1 MKIKNL
7 LLALLAL
14 PLLFVACEPNNPV
27 DEVKDPTVAVTAGAT
42 TESTIA
48 FTVASTDAEKVAYL
62 VVEGAEAPTASE
74 VLANGVAV
82 EANKSVPVTATELK
96 AETDY
101 TIVAAAQNSKGVVK
115 STATA
120 KTLAAGETPTEPS
133 LTLKSTS
140 EMSFTAE
147 GGAGEIVYE
156 LKNAVAGTELK
167 AEADAAWISNI
178 TVAEKITFEVA
189 ANDGAAREGKITATY
204 GTLSFE
210 VKVKQAAVGETPN
223 PDVET
228 FVATH
233 YAADFD
239 DSEGVYMYGI
249 SLGDKEFGNTGWG
262 VDGGTYYNIYFIAAS
277 KNGGKLPQGTYT
289 LDSSYGVNTIIVDYS
304 TCYTME
310 NGELKNY
317 KSFKE
322 ANLVITNNKIEFNA
336 VLDDSTDTVVKVV
349 YEGELTVDDGTGS
362 SEPEGVELIATE
374 WTWGGSSNYGYKY
387 MVSGEG
393 FSVDVHFQT
402 DKATQT
408 SIVAGEYIWTS
419 TTWWGYNDF
428 EDFTTRTFVVDGTS
442 VAVDGGIA
450 VVENEGDYYFIEIT
464 LEGRDGVT
472 YIIYYEGELAD
483 EEEGGEDEVTTLNVT
498 SLGEGTYNSSYYF
511 YTFKAEGEGFSFNLL
526 VNDYQAKAK
535 EIAAGSYSHASSKQY
550 LGTNNAF
557 FVDAFKYNDT
567 TYKADVASTMTVAG
581 DGSNVDITINL
592 TAVSGDK
599 FVLKYAG
606 KVGDSTNEGGSTE
619 LTKLATPT
627 VVGEVAGNAA
637 TISWNEIAGAKDYTV
652 TLNGTKVDTV
662 ETAYIVYQNLE
673 WETQYSVSVVANPA
687 DTTLNLASD
696 AGTAT
701 FSVGA
706 NPDAGQG
713 GGDGGND
720 EGGNDDEGNQG
731 VTSNAT
737 IKYVKDLASDYGTG
751 YGYEVF
757 GYYEITNGDDV
768 VGFWIFNSNSDKTR
782 LYDGTYNHVS
792 GLSKLVSNTST
803 AIHIDKV
810 VIDGVNNGGAQASS
824 TLVVEGNG
832 ANVTLTLDYNVVN
845 EGVKTRKYT
854 CKGVT
859 L

>member
-82 EANKSVPVTATELK
+82 EANKSVAVTATELK

-101 TIVAAAQNSKGVVK
+101 TIVAAAQNTKGVVK

-140 EMSFTAE
+140 EMSFAAE

-156 LKNAVAGTELK
+156 LKNAVAGTELE
-167 AEADAAWISNI
+167 AEADAAWISDI
-178 TVAEKITFEVA
+178 TVAEKITFAVA

-204 GTLSFE
+204 GALSFE
-210 VKVKQAAVGETPN
+210 VKVKQAAVGETPD

-228 FVATH
+228 FVATN

-239 DSEGVYMYGI
+239 DSEGFNAYAI
-249 SLGDKEFGNTGWG
+249 SLGDKEFGNTGYG

-304 TCYTME
+304 SCYTME
-310 NGELKNY
+310 DGELKNN

-362 SEPEGVELIATE
+362 SEPEGIELIATE

-419 TTWWGYNDF
+419 TSWWGYNDF

-464 LEGRDGVT
+464 LEGRDGLT

-511 YTFKAEGEGFSFNLL
+511 YTFKAEGENFSFNLL
-526 VNDYQAKAK
+526 VNESQAQNNQ
-535 EIAAGSYSHASSKQY
+535 ILAGSYTYAPEKSMVGNKNY
-550 LGTNNAF
+550 F
-557 FVDAFKYNDT
+557 YVDSFKLDGVS
-567 TYKADVASTMTVAG
+567 YKASGSSTMSVEG
-581 DGSNVDITINL
+581 DGSNVVITLNL
-592 TAVSGDK
+592 AMQSGDQFK
-599 FVLKYAG
+599 VTYNG
-606 KVGDSTNEGGSTE
+606 KVGGSTNEGGSTE

-627 VVGEVAGNAA
+627 VVGLVDGNAA
-637 TISWNEIAGAKDYTV
+637 TISWNEIDGAKDYTV
-652 TLNGTKVDTV
+652 TLDGTKVNTV
-662 ETAYIVYQNLE
+662 NTAHITYQDLG
-673 WETQYSVSVVANPA
+673 WETEHTVTVVANPA
-687 DTTLNLASD
+687 DATLHLASD
-696 AGTAT
+696 AGTVT
-701 FSVGA
+701 FTTEA
-706 NPDAGQG
+706 NPNPGE
-713 GGDGGND
+713 GGDDQPSTGGQSY
-720 EGGNDDEGNQG
+720 EGWQFSAVLDMGAKTITVTDGSHTVVFTINEISGGTFYILDNGSLNITKVVVDG
-731 VTSNAT
+731 VETTDASGTVEMGSNNSYHVTLNAT
-737 IKYVKDLASDYGTG
+737 I
-751 YGYEVF
+751 
-757 GYYEITNGDDV
+757 N
-768 VGFWIFNSNSDKTR
+768 
-782 LYDGTYNHVS
+782 
-792 GLSKLVSNTST
+792 
-803 AIHIDKV
+803 
-810 VIDGVNNGGAQASS
+810 
-824 TLVVEGNG
+824 
-832 ANVTLTLDYNVVN
+832 
-845 EGVKTRKYT
+845 GVKYT
-854 CKGVT
+854 GTSSNAVV
-859 L
+859 

>member
-82 EANKSVPVTATELK
+82 EANKSVAVTATELK

-101 TIVAAAQNSKGVVK
+101 TIVAAAQNTKGVVK

-140 EMSFTAE
+140 EMSFAAE

-156 LKNAVAGTELK
+156 LKNAVAGTELE
-167 AEADAAWISNI
+167 AEADAAWISDI
-178 TVAEKITFEVA
+178 IVAEKITFAVA

-204 GTLSFE
+204 GALSFE

-239 DSEGVYMYGI
+239 DSEGFNGYAI
-249 SLGDKEFGNTGWG
+249 SLGDKEFGNTGYG

-304 TCYTME
+304 SCYTME
-310 NGELKNY
+310 DGELKNN

-362 SEPEGVELIATE
+362 SEPEGIELIATE

-419 TTWWGYNDF
+419 TSWWGYNDF

-464 LEGRDGVT
+464 LEGRDGET
-472 YIIYYEGELAD
+472 YVIYNEGELT
-483 EEEGGEDEVTTLNVT
+483 GEDVGGNEATTLNVT
-498 SLGEGTYNSSYYF
+498 SLGEGTYNSSFYF
-511 YTFKAEGEGFSFNLL
+511 YTFKAEGENFSFDLL

-535 EIAAGSYSHASSKQY
+535 EIAAGSYSHASSKEY
-550 LGTNNAF
+550 LGTKNAF
-557 FVDAFKYNDT
+557 FVDAFKYNGT
-567 TYKADVASTMTVAG
+567 TYKADVASTMSVAG

-606 KVGDSTNEGGSTE
+606 KVGDSANEGGSTE

-637 TISWNEIAGAKDYTV
+637 TISWNEIAGAKNYTV
-652 TLNGTKVDTV
+652 TLNGTKINTV
-662 ETAYIVYQNLE
+662 NTAHITYQDLG
-673 WETQYSVSVVANPA
+673 WETEHTVTVVANPA
-687 DTTLNLASD
+687 DATLHLASD
-696 AGTAT
+696 AGTVT
-701 FSVGA
+701 FTTEA
-706 NPDAGQG
+706 NPNPGE
-713 GGDGGND
+713 GGDDQPSTGGQSY
-720 EGGNDDEGNQG
+720 EGWQFSAVLDMGAKTITVTDGSHTVVFTINEISGGTFYILDNGSLNITKVVVDG
-731 VTSNAT
+731 VETTDASGTVEMGSNNSYHVTLNAT
-737 IKYVKDLASDYGTG
+737 I
-751 YGYEVF
+751 
-757 GYYEITNGDDV
+757 N
-768 VGFWIFNSNSDKTR
+768 
-782 LYDGTYNHVS
+782 
-792 GLSKLVSNTST
+792 
-803 AIHIDKV
+803 
-810 VIDGVNNGGAQASS
+810 
-824 TLVVEGNG
+824 
-832 ANVTLTLDYNVVN
+832 
-845 EGVKTRKYT
+845 GVKYT
-854 CKGVT
+854 GTSSNAVV
-859 L
+859 

>member
-82 EANKSVPVTATELK
+82 EANKSVAVTATELK

-140 EMSFTAE
+140 EMSFAAE

-156 LKNAVAGTELK
+156 LKNAVAGTELE
-167 AEADAAWISNI
+167 AEADAAWISDI
-178 TVAEKITFEVA
+178 TVAEKITFAVA

-204 GTLSFE
+204 GALSFE
-210 VKVKQAAVGETPN
+210 VKVKQVAVGETPN

-239 DSEGVYMYGI
+239 DSEGLNVYGI

-262 VDGGTYYNIYFIAAS
+262 VDGGTYYNISFIAAS

-289 LDSSYGVNTIIVDYS
+289 LDSSYGVNTVIVDYS
-304 TCYTME
+304 SCYTME
-310 NGELKNY
+310 DGELKNN

-419 TTWWGYNDF
+419 TSWWGYNDF

-511 YTFKAEGEGFSFNLL
+511 YTFKAEGENFSFNLL
-526 VNDYQAKAK
+526 VNESQAQNNQ
-535 EIAAGSYSHASSKQY
+535 ILAGSYTYAPEKSMVGNKNY
-550 LGTNNAF
+550 F
-557 FVDAFKYNDT
+557 YVDSFKLDGVS
-567 TYKADVASTMTVAG
+567 YKASGSSTMSVEG
-581 DGSNVDITINL
+581 DGSNVVITLNL
-592 TAVSGDK
+592 AMQSGDQFK
-599 FVLKYAG
+599 VTYNG
-606 KVGDSTNEGGSTE
+606 KVGGSTSEGGDDVVE
-619 LTKLATPT
+619 PTKLATPT
-627 VVGEVAGNAA
+627 VVGMVDGNVA
-637 TISWNEIAGAKDYTV
+637 TIAWNEIDGAKDYTV

-673 WETQYSVSVVANPA
+673 WDSQYSVSVVANPA

-696 AGTAT
+696 AGTTT

-706 NPDAGQG
+706 NPGT
-713 GGDGGND
+713 GDEGGND
-720 EGGNDDEGNQG
+720 EGGNDDEGDQG

-737 IKYVKDLASDYGTG
+737 LKFVKDLTGEYGAG
-751 YGYEVF
+751 YDMYC
-757 GYYEITNGDDV
+757 YYEITYSDDV
-768 VGFWIFNSNSDKTR
+768 IGFWMFNNKSDKTN
-782 LYDGTYNHVS
+782 LYDGTYNHVI
-792 GLSKLVSNTST
+792 GLADLARNTST
-803 AIHIDKV
+803 AIQIEKV